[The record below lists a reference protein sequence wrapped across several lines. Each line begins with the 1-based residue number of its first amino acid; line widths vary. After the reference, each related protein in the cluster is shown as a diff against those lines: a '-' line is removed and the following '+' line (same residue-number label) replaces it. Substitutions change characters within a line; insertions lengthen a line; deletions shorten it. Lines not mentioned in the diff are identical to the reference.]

1 MTIIESTASYEDW
14 LGRQLEIVPQDLEQ
28 KHATMAQSA
37 FPFLRATFYRFVQA
51 WKDHAGNAVRAP
63 KVLAVGDLHVANFG
77 TWRDVEGRLVWGI
90 NDFDEVYPFAYTI
103 DLVRLAVSAHIAAD
117 ENHLAVSADDACNSI
132 LAGYQAGIAS
142 GGCPFILAEQHKW
155 LRDTVTGGLRD
166 PVAFWAKMDQMG
178 ECAAAVPKDAMR
190 GIDKLM
196 PVGAEVERIGH
207 RVAGLGSLGRQR
219 FVALAHLNGSR
230 VAREAKALCAS
241 ATLWAG
247 IKGGSNEPMYPQVLE
262 MSIRALDP
270 FVRIKRAW
278 IVRRLA
284 PYCSR
289 VDLSALPKER
299 EESKLLHA
307 MGFETANVHL
317 GTKGA
322 AAKIAADLK
331 KRPAKWLHH
340 SAQAMKSAVLKDFE
354 AWRTKH
360 QQASTAPL
368 K

>member
-1 MTIIESTASYEDW
+1 MTIIESTASYEEW
-14 LGRQLEIVPQDLEQ
+14 LGRQLEMVPEDLEK
-28 KHATMAQSA
+28 KHVAMGLAV
-37 FPFLRATFYRFVQA
+37 FPFLRATFYRFVQV
-51 WKDHAGNAVRAP
+51 WREHAGDAARAP
-63 KVLAVGDLHVANFG
+63 RVLAVGDLHVANFG
-77 TWRDVEGRLVWGI
+77 TWRDIDGRLVWGI

-103 DLVRLAVSAHIAAD
+103 DLVRLAVSAHIATD
-117 ENHLAVSADDACNSI
+117 ENHLAIGADDACNSI

-142 GGCPFILAEQHKW
+142 GGCPFILAEQHRW
-155 LRDTVTGGLRD
+155 LRETVTGVLRD
-166 PVAFWAKMDQMG
+166 PTTFWAKMEQMG
-178 ECAAAVPKDAMR
+178 ACAINVPKEAVR

-196 PVGAEVERIGH
+196 PVGAEVARIGH

-219 FVALAHLNGSR
+219 FVALANLNGSH

-241 ATLWAG
+241 ASVWAG
-247 IKGGSNEPMYPQVLE
+247 AKGGSNEPMYPDILATSV
-262 MSIRALDP
+262 RALDP
-270 FVRIKRAW
+270 FVRVKRGW
-278 IVRRLA
+278 ITRRLS

-322 AAKIAADLK
+322 GKLIAADLK

-340 SAQAMKSAVLKDFE
+340 TAEAMKKAVIVDFE
-354 AWRTKH
+354 AWKSR
-360 QQASTAPL
+360 
-368 K
+368 